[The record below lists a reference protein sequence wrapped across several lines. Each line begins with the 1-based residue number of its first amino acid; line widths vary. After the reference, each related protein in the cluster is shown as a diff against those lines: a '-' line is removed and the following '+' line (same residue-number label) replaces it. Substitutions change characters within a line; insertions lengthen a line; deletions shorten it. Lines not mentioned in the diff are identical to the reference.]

1 MAKVRD
7 IMQKNVITIESVKKA
22 HDAAII
28 LKEKEI
34 SFLVVVKE
42 GKPIGIV
49 SERDI
54 VRKIVADNNDAQT
67 TQLEIIMSKNFK
79 WVEPNASIESA
90 VQKML
95 NNSIR
100 RLVVLENEN
109 LAGVITQTD
118 LTEFLRSKILINATV
133 ENIETVTLKKVK
145 DPSMDPD
152 SKLKDAESKDRSKC
166 ELFIVEWDSA
176 WGWIEEMRN
185 SQFEAVYKLKWKPLS
200 AQTNT
205 ADEIFKNKELKNLIT
220 EVRRITEKEVTSNW
234 LEKITSIKTEMEV
247 IIEEMFLVASRF
259 WDWIREETGNW
270 YPTVLDINIFVTP
283 LYGEDL
289 KENYENLIRNEEKI
303 KKEGEEIFDK
313 WIEINSPFVKELE
326 KIVEEN
332 NLKDFVDK
340 EIFEE
345 FEEIKGNYENVEE
358 WKKQEMK
365 LFLYFLEEEKDY
377 REERANASSWPG
389 ADFSKGYRH

>member
-79 WVEPNASIESA
+79 WVEPNASIEAA

-95 NNSIR
+95 NNNIR

-133 ENIETVTLKKVK
+133 ENIET
-145 DPSMDPD
+145 D
-152 SKLKDAESKDRSKC
+152 
-166 ELFIVEWDSA
+166 
-176 WGWIEEMRN
+176 
-185 SQFEAVYKLKWKPLS
+185 
-200 AQTNT
+200 
-205 ADEIFKNKELKNLIT
+205 
-220 EVRRITEKEVTSNW
+220 
-234 LEKITSIKTEMEV
+234 
-247 IIEEMFLVASRF
+247 
-259 WDWIREETGNW
+259 
-270 YPTVLDINIFVTP
+270 
-283 LYGEDL
+283 
-289 KENYENLIRNEEKI
+289 
-303 KKEGEEIFDK
+303 
-313 WIEINSPFVKELE
+313 
-326 KIVEEN
+326 
-332 NLKDFVDK
+332 
-340 EIFEE
+340 
-345 FEEIKGNYENVEE
+345 
-358 WKKQEMK
+358 
-365 LFLYFLEEEKDY
+365 
-377 REERANASSWPG
+377 
-389 ADFSKGYRH
+389 

>member
-28 LKEKEI
+28 LKEREI

-67 TQLEIIMSKNFK
+67 TQLETIMSKNFK

-95 NNSIR
+95 NNNIR

-133 ENIETVTLKKVK
+133 ENIET
-145 DPSMDPD
+145 D
-152 SKLKDAESKDRSKC
+152 
-166 ELFIVEWDSA
+166 
-176 WGWIEEMRN
+176 
-185 SQFEAVYKLKWKPLS
+185 
-200 AQTNT
+200 
-205 ADEIFKNKELKNLIT
+205 
-220 EVRRITEKEVTSNW
+220 
-234 LEKITSIKTEMEV
+234 
-247 IIEEMFLVASRF
+247 
-259 WDWIREETGNW
+259 
-270 YPTVLDINIFVTP
+270 
-283 LYGEDL
+283 
-289 KENYENLIRNEEKI
+289 
-303 KKEGEEIFDK
+303 
-313 WIEINSPFVKELE
+313 
-326 KIVEEN
+326 
-332 NLKDFVDK
+332 
-340 EIFEE
+340 
-345 FEEIKGNYENVEE
+345 
-358 WKKQEMK
+358 
-365 LFLYFLEEEKDY
+365 
-377 REERANASSWPG
+377 
-389 ADFSKGYRH
+389 

>member
-95 NNSIR
+95 NNNIR

-133 ENIETVTLKKVK
+133 ENIET
-145 DPSMDPD
+145 
-152 SKLKDAESKDRSKC
+152 
-166 ELFIVEWDSA
+166 
-176 WGWIEEMRN
+176 N
-185 SQFEAVYKLKWKPLS
+185 
-200 AQTNT
+200 
-205 ADEIFKNKELKNLIT
+205 
-220 EVRRITEKEVTSNW
+220 
-234 LEKITSIKTEMEV
+234 
-247 IIEEMFLVASRF
+247 
-259 WDWIREETGNW
+259 
-270 YPTVLDINIFVTP
+270 
-283 LYGEDL
+283 
-289 KENYENLIRNEEKI
+289 
-303 KKEGEEIFDK
+303 
-313 WIEINSPFVKELE
+313 
-326 KIVEEN
+326 
-332 NLKDFVDK
+332 
-340 EIFEE
+340 
-345 FEEIKGNYENVEE
+345 
-358 WKKQEMK
+358 
-365 LFLYFLEEEKDY
+365 
-377 REERANASSWPG
+377 
-389 ADFSKGYRH
+389 

>member
-28 LKEKEI
+28 LKKKEI

-133 ENIETVTLKKVK
+133 ENIET
-145 DPSMDPD
+145 D
-152 SKLKDAESKDRSKC
+152 
-166 ELFIVEWDSA
+166 
-176 WGWIEEMRN
+176 
-185 SQFEAVYKLKWKPLS
+185 
-200 AQTNT
+200 
-205 ADEIFKNKELKNLIT
+205 
-220 EVRRITEKEVTSNW
+220 
-234 LEKITSIKTEMEV
+234 
-247 IIEEMFLVASRF
+247 
-259 WDWIREETGNW
+259 
-270 YPTVLDINIFVTP
+270 
-283 LYGEDL
+283 
-289 KENYENLIRNEEKI
+289 
-303 KKEGEEIFDK
+303 
-313 WIEINSPFVKELE
+313 
-326 KIVEEN
+326 
-332 NLKDFVDK
+332 
-340 EIFEE
+340 
-345 FEEIKGNYENVEE
+345 
-358 WKKQEMK
+358 
-365 LFLYFLEEEKDY
+365 
-377 REERANASSWPG
+377 
-389 ADFSKGYRH
+389 